1 MRTTPDASFFSTAQR
16 RYNAASLAWVATP
29 GTRNTERALVNLR
42 DVTQY
47 IAYRRFL
54 LSMLEAPFHRS
65 TPHWYELLRVIWFLD
80 EEMERVELVNT
91 FYQRPLY
98 LRLASTVTTIITS
111 PTCEA
116 RLLRKSLTSRDYW
129 ASTNLISFVFKTS
142 TRLVSA

>member
-1 MRTTPDASFFSTAQR
+1 M
-16 RYNAASLAWVATP
+16 
-29 GTRNTERALVNLR
+29 
-42 DVTQY
+42 
-47 IAYRRFL
+47 
-54 LSMLEAPFHRS
+54 
-65 TPHWYELLRVIWFLD
+65 
-80 EEMERVELVNT
+80 NT

-142 TRLVSA
+142 TKLVSAMNTGGRTIAVNLFDFNSPETLSYLP